1 MKPITIIMF
10 GGALLIA
17 FIVALVTYTK
27 FSKKTEV
34 ETEAVMVKPE
44 PVAVATTDL
53 AWGTTLD
60 PHMIKV
66 MPYLK
71 ESLPAGHFTDPSNLE
86 GRTVLYPISVN
97 EPIFESRLAPT
108 TAGAGGIA
116 AVVKPSKRGIA
127 IKVDKIIG
135 VAGFLHPGHRVDVIV
150 TFHPDEHEHIS
161 KTVLE
166 NVLVLATGPK
176 METDSKK
183 KKPQQVTVVTLEVTP
198 DEAERLALSMLEGS
212 ISLTLRNY
220 ADTEDVFTEG
230 YNISSLLSSYKKRLD
245 VSWTS
250 EETGTETTTA
260 GPPIYSIELIKGNN
274 MSKVEF

>member
-17 FIVALVTYTK
+17 FIVALVTYSK

-34 ETEAVMVKPE
+34 ETKAVMVKPE

-60 PHMIKV
+60 LHMIKV

-71 ESLPAGHFTDPSNLE
+71 ESLPAGHFTDPSNLV

-116 AVVKPSKRGIA
+116 AVVKPSKRVMA
-127 IKVDKIIG
+127 VKVDKIIG
-135 VAGFLHPGHRVDVIV
+135 VAGFLHPGNRVDVLV
-150 TFHPDEHEHIS
+150 TIRS
-161 KTVLE
+161 KPTTTKIVLE
-166 NVLVLATGPK
+166 NILILATGPK
-176 METDSKK
+176 MAAGSKK
-183 KKPQQVTVVTLEVTP
+183 EKAQPVNVVTLELTP
-198 DEAERLALSMLEGS
+198 EEAEKMALAVNEGS
-212 ISLTLRNY
+212 ISLALRNY

-230 YNISSLLSSYKKRLD
+230 ATRSTLLSSYKKRMEA
-245 VSWTS
+245 SWAPD
-250 EETGTETTTA
+250 ETGTETTTA
-260 GPPIYSIELIKGNN
+260 GPPIYSIELIKGSTK
-274 MSKVEF
+274 SKVEF

>member
-17 FIVALVTYTK
+17 FIVALVTYSK

-34 ETEAVMVKPE
+34 ETKAVMVKPE
-44 PVAVATTDL
+44 PVAVATIDL

-60 PHMIKV
+60 LHMIKV

-71 ESLPAGHFTDPSNLE
+71 ESLPAGHFTDPSNLV

-116 AVVKPSKRGIA
+116 AVVKPSKRVMA
-127 IKVDKIIG
+127 VKVDKIIG
-135 VAGFLHPGHRVDVIV
+135 VAGFLHPGNRVDVLV
-150 TFHPDEHEHIS
+150 TIRS
-161 KTVLE
+161 KPTTTKIVLE
-166 NVLVLATGPK
+166 NVLILATGPK
-176 METDSKK
+176 MATGAKK
-183 KKPQQVTVVTLEVTP
+183 EKVQVVNVVTFELTP
-198 DEAERLALSMLEGS
+198 EEAEKMALAVNEGS
-212 ISLTLRNY
+212 ISLALRNY

-230 YNISSLLSSYKKRLD
+230 ATIKTLLSSYKKRMEA
-245 VSWTS
+245 SWAPD
-250 EETGTETTTA
+250 ETGTETTTA
-260 GPPIYSIELIKGNN
+260 GPPIYSIELIKGSTK
-274 MSKVEF
+274 SKVEF

>member
-17 FIVALVTYTK
+17 FIVALVTYSK

-34 ETEAVMVKPE
+34 KTEAVMVKPE

-60 PHMIKV
+60 LHMIKV

-71 ESLPAGHFTDPSNLE
+71 ESLPAGHFTDPSNLV

-108 TAGAGGIA
+108 TVGAGGIA
-116 AVVKPSKRGIA
+116 AVVKPSKRVMA
-127 IKVDKIIG
+127 VKVNKIIG
-135 VAGFLHPGHRVDVIV
+135 VAGFLHPGNRVDVLV
-150 TFHPDEHEHIS
+150 TIRS
-161 KTVLE
+161 KPITTKIVLE
-166 NVLVLATGPK
+166 NILILATGPK
-176 METDSKK
+176 MAAGSKQEK
-183 KKPQQVTVVTLEVTP
+183 AQPVNVVTLELTP
-198 DEAERLALSMLEGS
+198 EEAEKMALAVSEGS
-212 ISLTLRNY
+212 ISLALRNY

-230 YNISSLLSSYKKRLD
+230 ATKATLLSSYKKRMEA
-245 VSWTS
+245 SWAP

-260 GPPIYSIELIKGNN
+260 GPPIYSIELIKGSKK
-274 MSKVEF
+274 SKVAF

>member
-17 FIVALVTYTK
+17 FIVALVTYSK

-34 ETEAVMVKPE
+34 ETKAVMVKPE

-60 PHMIKV
+60 LHMIKV

-71 ESLPAGHFTDPSNLE
+71 ESLPAGHFTDPSNLV

-116 AVVKPSKRGIA
+116 AVVKPSKRVMA
-127 IKVDKIIG
+127 VKVNKIIG
-135 VAGFLHPGHRVDVIV
+135 VAGFLHPGNRVDVLV
-150 TFHPDEHEHIS
+150 TIS
-161 KTVLE
+161 GKPSITKTVLE
-166 NVLVLATGPK
+166 NMLILAIGPK
-176 METDSKK
+176 MSAGSKK
-183 KKPQQVTVVTLEVTP
+183 EKTQPANVVTLEVTP
-198 DEAERLALSMLEGS
+198 EEAEKLALAVNEGS
-212 ISLTLRNY
+212 ISLALRNY

-230 YNISSLLSSYKKRLD
+230 ATIKTLLSSYKKRMEA
-245 VSWTS
+245 SWTP

-260 GPPIYSIELIKGNN
+260 GPPIYSIELIKGSTK
-274 MSKVEF
+274 SKVEF

>member
-17 FIVALVTYTK
+17 FIVALVTYSK

-34 ETEAVMVKPE
+34 ETKAVMVKPE

-60 PHMIKV
+60 LHMIKV

-71 ESLPAGHFTDPSNLE
+71 ESLPAGHFTDPSDLV

-108 TAGAGGIA
+108 TVGAGGIA
-116 AVVKPSKRGIA
+116 AVVKPSKRVMA
-127 IKVDKIIG
+127 LKVNKIIG
-135 VAGFLHPGHRVDVIV
+135 VAGFLHPGNRVDVLV
-150 TFHPDEHEHIS
+150 TIS
-161 KTVLE
+161 RKPVITKTVLE
-166 NVLVLATGPK
+166 NMLILAIGPK
-176 METDSKK
+176 MAAGSKK
-183 KKPQQVTVVTLEVTP
+183 EKTQPTNVVTLEVTP
-198 DEAERLALSMLEGS
+198 EEAEKLALAVNKGS
-212 ISLTLRNY
+212 ITLVLRNY
-220 ADTEDVFTEG
+220 ADTEEVFTEG
-230 YNISSLLSSYKKRLD
+230 ATIKTLLSSYKKA
-245 VSWTS
+245 SWAP

-274 MSKVEF
+274 VSRVEF

>member
-17 FIVALVTYTK
+17 FIVALVTYSK

-34 ETEAVMVKPE
+34 ETKAVMVKPE

-53 AWGTTLD
+53 AWGTTLSL
-60 PHMIKV
+60 HMIKV

-71 ESLPAGHFTDPSNLE
+71 ESLPAGHFTDPSNLV

-108 TAGAGGIA
+108 TVQGGGIA
-116 AVVKPSKRGIA
+116 AVVKPSKRVMA
-127 IKVDKIIG
+127 LKVNKIIG
-135 VAGFLHPGHRVDVIV
+135 VAGFLHPGNRVDVLV
-150 TFHPDEHEHIS
+150 TIS
-161 KTVLE
+161 GKPAITKTVLE
-166 NVLVLATGPK
+166 NMLILAIGPK
-176 METDSKK
+176 MAAGSKK
-183 KKPQQVTVVTLEVTP
+183 EKTQPANVVTLEVTP
-198 DEAERLALSMLEGS
+198 EEAEKLALAVNKGS
-212 ISLTLRNY
+212 ITLVLRNY

-230 YNISSLLSSYKKRLD
+230 ATIRTLLSSYKKRIEA
-245 VSWTS
+245 SWTP

-274 MSKVEF
+274 VSRVEF

>member
-1 MKPITIIMF
+1 MRPITIMMF

-17 FIVALVTYTK
+17 FIVALVTYSK

-34 ETEAVMVKPE
+34 ETKAVMVRPE

-60 PHMIKV
+60 LHMIKV

-71 ESLPAGHFTDPSNLE
+71 ESLPAGYFTDPSNLV

-108 TAGAGGIA
+108 TVGAGGIA
-116 AVVKPSKRGIA
+116 AVVKPSKRVMA
-127 IKVDKIIG
+127 IKVNKIIG
-135 VAGFLHPGHRVDVIV
+135 VAGFLHPGNRVDILVTISSKPVI
-150 TFHPDEHEHIS
+150 T

-166 NVLVLATGPK
+166 NMLILAIGPR
-176 METDSKK
+176 MAAGSKK
-183 KKPQQVTVVTLEVTP
+183 EKTQPTNVVTLEVTP
-198 DEAERLALSMLEGS
+198 EEAEKLALAVNKGS
-212 ISLTLRNY
+212 ITLVLRNY
-220 ADTEDVFTEG
+220 ADTEEVFTEG
-230 YNISSLLSSYKKRLD
+230 ATIKTLLSSYKKRMEA
-245 VSWTS
+245 SWAPD
-250 EETGTETTTA
+250 ETGTEATTA

-274 MSKVEF
+274 VSRVEF

>member
-17 FIVALVTYTK
+17 FIVALVTYSK

-34 ETEAVMVKPE
+34 KTEAVMVKPE

-60 PHMIKV
+60 LHMIKV

-71 ESLPAGHFTDPSNLE
+71 ESLPAGHFTDPSNLV

-108 TAGAGGIA
+108 TVGAGGIA
-116 AVVKPSKRGIA
+116 AVVKPSKRVMA
-127 IKVDKIIG
+127 VKVNKIIG
-135 VAGFLHPGHRVDVIV
+135 VAGFLHPGNRVDVLV
-150 TFHPDEHEHIS
+150 TIRS
-161 KTVLE
+161 KPITTKIVLE
-166 NVLVLATGPK
+166 NILILATGPK
-176 METDSKK
+176 MTAGSKQE
-183 KKPQQVTVVTLEVTP
+183 KPQPVNVVTLELTP
-198 DEAERLALSMLEGS
+198 EEAEKMALAVSEGS
-212 ISLTLRNY
+212 ISLALRNY

-230 YNISSLLSSYKKRLD
+230 ATKATLLSSYKK
-245 VSWTS
+245 SWAP

-274 MSKVEF
+274 VSKVEF

>member
-17 FIVALVTYTK
+17 FIVALVTYSK

-34 ETEAVMVKPE
+34 ETKAVMVKPE

-60 PHMIKV
+60 LHMIKV

-71 ESLPAGHFTDPSNLE
+71 ESLPAGHFTDPSNLV

-116 AVVKPSKRGIA
+116 AVVKPSKRVMA
-127 IKVDKIIG
+127 VKVNKIIG
-135 VAGFLHPGHRVDVIV
+135 VAGFLHPGNRVDVLV
-150 TFHPDEHEHIS
+150 TIS
-161 KTVLE
+161 GKPVMTKTVLE
-166 NVLVLATGPK
+166 NMLILAIGPK
-176 METDSKK
+176 MAAGAKK
-183 KKPQQVTVVTLEVTP
+183 EKTQPTNIVTLEVTP
-198 DEAERLALSMLEGS
+198 EEAEKLALAVNKGS
-212 ISLTLRNY
+212 ITLVLRNY

-230 YNISSLLSSYKKRLD
+230 ATIKTLLSSYKKRMEA
-245 VSWTS
+245 SWTP
-250 EETGTETTTA
+250 EETGTETKTA
-260 GPPIYSIELIKGNN
+260 GPPIYSIELIKGSNV
-274 MSKVEF
+274 SKVEF

>member
-10 GGALLIA
+10 GGAVLIA
-17 FIVALVTYTK
+17 FIVALVTYSK

-34 ETEAVMVKPE
+34 ETKAVMVKPE

-60 PHMIKV
+60 LHMIKV

-71 ESLPAGHFTDPSNLE
+71 ESLPAGHFTDPSNLV

-116 AVVKPSKRGIA
+116 AVVKPSKRVMA
-127 IKVDKIIG
+127 IKVNKIIG
-135 VAGFLHPGHRVDVIV
+135 VAGFLHPGNRVDVLV
-150 TFHPDEHEHIS
+150 TIS
-161 KTVLE
+161 SKPVITKTVLE
-166 NVLVLATGPK
+166 NMLILAIGPK
-176 METDSKK
+176 MSAGSKK
-183 KKPQQVTVVTLEVTP
+183 EKTQPISVVTLEVTP
-198 DEAERLALSMLEGS
+198 EEAEKLALAVNKGS
-212 ISLTLRNY
+212 ITLVLRNY

-230 YNISSLLSSYKKRLD
+230 ATISTLLSSYKKRMEA
-245 VSWTS
+245 SWAPD
-250 EETGTETTTA
+250 ETGTETT
-260 GPPIYSIELIKGNN
+260 GPPIYSIELIKGNKK
-274 MSKVEF
+274 SKVEF